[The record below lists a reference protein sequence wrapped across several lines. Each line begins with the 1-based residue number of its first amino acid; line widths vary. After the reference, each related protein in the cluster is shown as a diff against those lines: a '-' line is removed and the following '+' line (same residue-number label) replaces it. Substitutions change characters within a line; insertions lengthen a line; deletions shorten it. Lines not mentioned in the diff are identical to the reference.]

1 MSGPR
6 SIVVDA
12 SVLRAASV
20 HGSAPAP
27 ACADCLEAIRS
38 AGLHLAVN
46 DALRAEWKTHQGG
59 FATRWLG
66 IMVARRRLRRIH
78 ADWDGEITLID
89 AANELLSSK
98 DANEVHKDRHLVA
111 LARLTD
117 DRVLSLDDAQNVLLR
132 RLLHAVPE
140 LGNVHWVS
148 PLRPAAEPWLADGAP
163 DDASLTLGHPAS

>member
-66 IMVARRRLRRIH
+66 TMVARRRLRRIH

-117 DRVLSLDDAQNVLLR
+117 DRVLSLDDAQARLLR
-132 RLLHAVPE
+132 SLIAQVQE
-140 LGNVHWVS
+140 LSQILWAA
-148 PLRPAAEPWLADGAP
+148 PLRPAAEAWLAQGAP
-163 DDASLTLGHPAS
+163 DDVSLTLGNAAP